1 MVNIMEEENYYFL
14 MDKSTLENLRITE
27 DMVLVNK
34 LHNMVNM
41 LELGEMVNSMEK
53 VNYFL
58 MANR

>member
-14 MDKSTLENLRITE
+14 MDKSTLENLRIIE